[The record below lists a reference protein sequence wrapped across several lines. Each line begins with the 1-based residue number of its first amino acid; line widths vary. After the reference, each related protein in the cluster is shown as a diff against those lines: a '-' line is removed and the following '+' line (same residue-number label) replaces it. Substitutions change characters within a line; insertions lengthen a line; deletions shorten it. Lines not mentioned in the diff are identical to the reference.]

1 MFYLRPLTSHK
12 GLERRLVDSWKTIDM
27 KDSHPASQD
36 QLKYG
41 DRRNGTEKKSF
52 CSLQDAETNPQIAA
66 SRIDLSVQS
75 APLSLSLAHRK
86 CVT

>member
-1 MFYLRPLTSHK
+1 
-12 GLERRLVDSWKTIDM
+12 M

-36 QLKYG
+36 PLKYG

-52 CSLQDAETNPQIAA
+52 CSPEDAETNTQIAA

-75 APLSLSLAHRK
+75 APLSLSLARRK
-86 CVT
+86 CVI